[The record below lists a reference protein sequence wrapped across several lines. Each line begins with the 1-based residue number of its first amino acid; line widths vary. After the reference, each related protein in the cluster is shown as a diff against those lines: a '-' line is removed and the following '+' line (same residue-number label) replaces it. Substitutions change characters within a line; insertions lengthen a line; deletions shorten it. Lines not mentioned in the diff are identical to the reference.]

1 MHVGLGLAAGLHRN
15 APVAHWV
22 RVCVCVCIQARM
34 ESMYKCR
41 EDKEEWHRKLLDQ
54 YERAMADFDRRLH
67 AATDDQGRRLTELR
81 AQFATLR
88 TQHRQGQGQGNQQQ
102 QPPPGI
108 AAGVPSS
115 SSSKGAF
122 ASS

>member
-1 MHVGLGLAAGLHRN
+1 MRR
-15 APVAHWV
+15 WV
-22 RVCVCVCIQARM
+22 VLFLVRCVITCLNPHSPPWQARM

-67 AATDDQGRRLTELR
+67 AATDDQARRLTELR
-81 AQFATLR
+81 TQFATLR
-88 TQHRQGQGQGNQQQ
+88 TQHRQSK
-102 QPPPGI
+102 QPLPGVGGAGGPGMVGS
-108 AAGVPSS
+108 AA
-115 SSSKGAF
+115 KGAS